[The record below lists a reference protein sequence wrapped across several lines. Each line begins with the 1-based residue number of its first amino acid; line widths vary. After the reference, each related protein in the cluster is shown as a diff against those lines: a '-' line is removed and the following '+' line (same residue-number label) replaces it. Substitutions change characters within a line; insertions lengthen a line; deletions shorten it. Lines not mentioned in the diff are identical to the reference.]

1 MTNKIYSYFPSFL
14 SLMSFKSF
22 TLFLFLFSQ
31 STYGATRIAIVSD
44 PKTTVEDLIVASLS
58 AVKDIELLERSEI
71 DKVFDEQKISA
82 SSINETQ
89 ILSLGKILKTDLFAV
104 IQSDEKNIPI
114 GLIVFDAES
123 GVRYWDSAL
132 PETDMDKIAKF
143 AADSIK
149 TAVEK
154 RKKSSEGKL
163 KYLSLLSVRNADL
176 PRGKDPFCNAVGIL
190 LMRQLR
196 NSPDIAV
203 LERSYLEHLNK
214 ERNLPGMEFQNKLL
228 ASTLLLQLEIGRCTD
243 GKGPKATLFLPDNQS
258 VSAESADYNPAN
270 FANPIASK
278 FADVLKVNVKT
289 ETLDRKKE
297 AARFYNEAVFF
308 HNHKEWENALS
319 KIECAFALDSDNGKY
334 QTLLSFYLMD
344 VALFLIDP
352 STAGTNTDFQYK
364 REISVN
370 SDTFARSLELVDRS
384 LDYKL
389 NLLEKTRRIENPIER
404 QKVIDDILGW
414 RSAKQYFQ
422 TATAVTSGHNEKTKS
437 LLNDCQMK
445 INACLISFDYEN
457 RIASVKNIQTFAN
470 YENWISANLQDIRL
484 FSANSEICIG
494 TMEVL
499 CYKWLNLF
507 KKYEKYGGES
517 NPSSMIIGA
526 FVSILKYSHLQLTS
540 SDLKIIGRFFK
551 IMQSH
556 PFPDV
561 QAYGEYGLLW
571 LELLDNN
578 LSGDEII
585 EKVQSFQ
592 DSIQDKIASLP
603 KYCHKMRRKYTYA
616 AIIDALRDLLGDGN
630 YFKARRKMEVELFRF
645 MESQKDFSAYVAS
658 IAIMESSIYKEN
670 QAEALKLIDDSYSLI
685 ASPDT
690 NILDANLKYFYENID
705 SLRSGIYSKNPDL
718 IPSNV
723 KVPWSEQKLLFRAG
737 EKNEIEK
744 IVCPVLSGGKLYFA
758 GLGTENNKSLFIQL
772 VALDLNSGTCNFSP
786 KSILDLDIKNSHTLN
801 GIRYYN
807 EWEGNAAC
815 FSDGEYYLATKG
827 MGIYIFSVNGDQVRI
842 NGLPSNNIQ
851 SIAVLKNKIYAGLG
865 EPEKEGFLIAYDLNK
880 NNFELLASS
889 RRIEKISPFDDLSPP
904 VQFQSLT
911 ADPGRN
917 QIIFA
922 CLSHSHDPVE
932 GLWAIDI
939 NNNKMR
945 QLTQFDF
952 PSVWASP
959 INDDTIIFSSSF
971 EIFSYD
977 ISKGEADL
985 LNSYA
990 SPLAQN
996 KKNFKTSRSCSYR
1009 AIAPHILLDGWLW
1022 SADYFG
1028 RISPDGK
1035 SQEVFYF
1042 HNGTELFLPREFI
1055 QVAEIGNKKYV
1066 IAVDQRQIWIFKMDN
1081 H

>member
-71 DKVFDEQKISA
+71 DKVLEEQKISA

-149 TAVEK
+149 IAVEK
-154 RKKSSEGKL
+154 REKSSEGKL

-176 PRGKDPFCNAVGIL
+176 PREKDPFCNAIGIL

-258 VSAESADYNPAN
+258 VSAESADDNPAN
-270 FANPIASK
+270 LANAISSK

-517 NPSSMIIGA
+517 NPSSMIIEA
-526 FVSILKYSHLQLTS
+526 FVSIPKYSHLQLTS
-540 SDLKIIGRFFK
+540 SDFEVIGRFFK

-571 LELLDNN
+571 LELLNNN
-578 LSGDEII
+578 LKGDELIGN
-585 EKVQSFQ
+585 VQSFQ

-616 AIIDALRDLLGDGN
+616 AIIDALRDL
-630 YFKARRKMEVELFRF
+630 
-645 MESQKDFSAYVAS
+645 
-658 IAIMESSIYKEN
+658 
-670 QAEALKLIDDSYSLI
+670 SYSLI

-865 EPEKEGFLIAYDLNK
+865 EPGKEGFLIAYDLNK